1 MTRARR
7 IIALAGLS
15 GSGKTTLLHRVQTQ
29 LDFVHLSA
37 SQLLRERSE
46 RAGAAKDSEAL
57 RLGDIDANQREL
69 VEAFVERAADIE
81 GDIVFDCHTVIDTPA
96 GLQFIPSSVFGAM
109 GITDIVFLAVEPALL
124 LERRLRDAGRP
135 RPTRSADELADHQ
148 VRAIAAAEDIA
159 RAIGASFTDIG
170 AAAVERLSAL
180 LGPKLEA
187 EDTPA

>member
-15 GSGKTTLLHRVQTQ
+15 GSGKTTLLQRVQTQ
-29 LDFVHLSA
+29 LDFAHLSA

-46 RAGAAKDSEAL
+46 RAGRAKDSEAL

-109 GITDIVFLAVEPALL
+109 GITDMVFLSVEPALL
-124 LERRLRDAGRP
+124 VERRLRDAGRP

-159 RAIGASFTDIG
+159 RAIGASFNDIG

-180 LGPKLEA
+180 LGSNLDA
-187 EDTPA
+187 EDAPA